1 MSNVKKKMY
10 PQAGSGRSTSGAGSG
25 TAANIEQN
33 RSRSVFH
40 AKLPLQLDKEHDDCL
55 TAMNDYIQLLQ
66 QLCRAGTHVAAAF
79 STLLG
84 DTALSDVA
92 TQFKNIM
99 TKVESLYATSSKQA
113 TEDIDKLW
121 SLLNRAEDG
130 KTSTSSDANIEVTFQ
145 WTPLH
150 VCRRI

>member
-1 MSNVKKKMY
+1 MSSVKKKVY
-10 PQAGSGRSTSGAGSG
+10 PQAGGGRSGAGSVLG
-25 TAANIEQN
+25 TATSTEQN

-66 QLCRAGTHVAAAF
+66 QLCGAGTHVAAAF
-79 STLLG
+79 SALLG
-84 DTALSDVA
+84 DTALSEIA
-92 TQFKNIM
+92 SQFKNIM
-99 TKVESLYATSSKQA
+99 TKVESLCATSGKQA

-130 KTSTSSDANIEVTFQ
+130 KTSTSSDANIEVIFQ
-145 WTPLH
+145 
-150 VCRRI
+150 